1 MVTKFISESF
11 IKNYYRIFLPLQ
23 ARCDKDQDPGYGKRK
38 KRSVFTNSSILLSS
52 THHIGKTK
60 DWEENLQLKIRMP
73 SDLRMYD
80 DGVRDAAITITESE
94 CKIYLI
100 LTLAVALT
108 FLILSAIIVLVACIK
123 RYQESKANLRR
134 RKQEAEEREQ
144 MTRTEVKSVAQQMHM
159 QADTENKLNGHTLF
173 YTSGMQPGDQR
184 SLNFMQSNGNNG
196 QIPTGQTQRPVTVRS
211 VKRRDKAKTEEK
223 KFVAANYAFNNVST
237 PFHDKKTSGA
247 NPAQK
252 DGDEH
257 AVMV

>member
-1 MVTKFISESF
+1 M
-11 IKNYYRIFLPLQ
+11 
-23 ARCDKDQDPGYGKRK
+23 
-38 KRSVFTNSSILLSS
+38 
-52 THHIGKTK
+52 GKTK

-73 SDLRMYD
+73 SDLRIYD

-144 MTRTEVKSVAQQMHM
+144 MARTDVKSVSQQMNL

-173 YTSGMQPGDQR
+173 YTSAMQSGDQR
-184 SLNFMQSNGNNG
+184 SLNFLQSNGING
-196 QIPTGQTQRPVTVRS
+196 HLSSNQTQRPVTVRS

-223 KFVAANYAFNNVST
+223 KIVAANYAFNNASS
-237 PFHDKKTSGA
+237 PFHDKKSSGV
-247 NPAQK
+247 NLPQQ
-252 DGDEH
+252 DEEEH

>member
-1 MVTKFISESF
+1 MK
-11 IKNYYRIFLPLQ
+11 
-23 ARCDKDQDPGYGKRK
+23 
-38 KRSVFTNSSILLSS
+38 
-52 THHIGKTK
+52 
-60 DWEENLQLKIRMP
+60 LKIRMP

-80 DGVRDAAITITESE
+80 DGVRDAAITITPSE

-144 MTRTEVKSVAQQMHM
+144 MARTEVKSVSQQMNM
-159 QADTENKLNGHTLF
+159 QADTENKLNGHALF
-173 YTSGMQPGDQR
+173 FSSGMQPGEQR
-184 SLNFMQSNGNNG
+184 SLNILQSNGNNG
-196 QIPTGQTQRPVTVRS
+196 HISTSQTPRPVTVRS

-223 KFVAANYAFNNVST
+223 KFVAANYAFNNASST
-237 PFHDKKTSGA
+237 FHDKKTSGA
-247 NPAQK
+247 ISPPKN
-252 DGDEH
+252 GDEH

>member
-1 MVTKFISESF
+1 MYIIPF
-11 IKNYYRIFLPLQ
+11 Q
-23 ARCDKDQDPGYGKRK
+23 ARCDNDPGPGYGKRR

-52 THHIGKTK
+52 THRPHLGKTK

-94 CKIYLI
+94 CKMYLI
-100 LTLAVALT
+100 LTLSVALT
-108 FLILSAIIVLVACIK
+108 FLILSATIVLIACIK

-144 MTRTEVKSVAQQMHM
+144 MARTEVKSVSQQMNNL
-159 QADTENKLNGHTLF
+159 QADGENKLNGHTLF
-173 YTSGMQPGDQR
+173 YSSAMQQQGDQR
-184 SLNFMQSNGNNG
+184 CLNFLQSNGTNG
-196 QIPTGQTQRPVTVRS
+196 HLPSNQSQRPVTVRS

-223 KFVAANYAFNNVST
+223 KFVAANYAFNNAT
-237 PFHDKKTSGA
+237 TSFQDNAKSQGTV
-247 NPAQK
+247 NNLPQNGNSEE
-252 DGDEH
+252 DH